1 MENNDEVKNTD
12 NANSAAAPEKT
23 EEEKRRELEQYHL
36 KIKNLLRD
44 FGLENIFDDAIKN
57 KRIIK

>member
-12 NANSAAAPEKT
+12 NANSAAAPEKN